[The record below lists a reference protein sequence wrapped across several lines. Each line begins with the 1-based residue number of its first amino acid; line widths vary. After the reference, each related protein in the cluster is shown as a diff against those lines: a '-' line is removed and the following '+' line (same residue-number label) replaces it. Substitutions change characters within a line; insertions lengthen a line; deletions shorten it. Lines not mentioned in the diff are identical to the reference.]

1 MLDIIKLDTKEGI
14 ENYESLLLTL
24 NVSEPYFSKDYI
36 DIFSDKLENLI
47 CFSYKSPKKNAVII
61 MPGHLKP
68 VVIGGKK
75 TKSYQFV
82 TPYGYTGPIYSKT
95 VTDADIK
102 EFWRL
107 VDEWYKDNNVV
118 TEFIR
123 FNLFG
128 NQEHYQGK
136 IFISLLNVK
145 GEIINEEDQ
154 CANFNRKVR
163 KNVNKAIRENLYRKI
178 YDLDIPDERISEFHE
193 IYIQTM
199 KRTNAKESFLYA
211 FNDLKRFIVNN
222 PKQTAICTIY
232 FEDTPISS
240 ELLLISEDSI
250 YSFLGGT
257 NDVYFDKRP
266 NDFLKVEV
274 INWARNKGKK
284 YYILGGGYQLDDGIF
299 KYKKGFFPDN
309 VVNYYTGRKIVNKK
323 VYSQLVEQ
331 ASDFRLAKGLSKLNI
346 NDTSFF
352 PLYNKVD

>member
-1 MLDIIKLDTKEGI
+1 MLHIIKLDTKEGI

-24 NVSEPYFSKDYI
+24 NVSEPYFLKDYI

-47 CFSYKSPKKNAVII
+47 CFSYISPKNNAIII
-61 MPGHLKP
+61 MPGHVKP
-68 VVIGGKK
+68 IVIGGKK

-102 EFWRL
+102 EFWSL
-107 VDEWYKDNNVV
+107 VDEWYNDNNVV

-128 NQEHYQGK
+128 NQEHYRGK
-136 IFISLLNVK
+136 IFMSLLNVK
-145 GEIINEEDQ
+145 GKIVNEEDQ
-154 CANFNRKVR
+154 WANFNRKVR
-163 KNVNKAIRENLYRKI
+163 KNVNKAIRENLYRKV
-178 YDLDIPDERISEFHE
+178 YYLDIPDERISEFHE

-199 KRTNAKESFLYA
+199 KRANAKETFLYS
-211 FNDLKRFIVNN
+211 FNELKRFIVNN
-222 PKQTAICTIY
+222 KRQTAICTIY
-232 FEDTPISS
+232 FEDIPISS

-257 NDVYFDKRP
+257 NDDYFDKRP

-284 YYILGGGYQLDDGIF
+284 HYILGGGYQLDDGIF

-309 VVNYYTGRKIVNKK
+309 VVNYYTGRKILNEK

-331 ASDFRLAKGLSKLNI
+331 ASDFRLVKGLSKLDI